1 MTPLSINTRSKEL
14 LHSMRPLFLGIPTF
28 LIVSVFLLWSLAKLA
43 TWVFAV
49 LKAAK

>member
-1 MTPLSINTRSKEL
+1 MTPLSMNTRSREF

-28 LIVSVFLLWSLAKLA
+28 VVVSVFLLWSLAKLA

-49 LKAAK
+49 LKAVK

>member
-1 MTPLSINTRSKEL
+1 MTPLSMNTRSREL

-28 LIVSVFLLWSLAKLA
+28 LIISIFLLWSLAKLA

-49 LKAAK
+49 LKAVK

>member
-1 MTPLSINTRSKEL
+1 MTLLPMTTRSREL

-28 LIVSVFLLWSLAKLA
+28 LIVSVVLLWSLARLA
-43 TWVFAV
+43 SWVFAV